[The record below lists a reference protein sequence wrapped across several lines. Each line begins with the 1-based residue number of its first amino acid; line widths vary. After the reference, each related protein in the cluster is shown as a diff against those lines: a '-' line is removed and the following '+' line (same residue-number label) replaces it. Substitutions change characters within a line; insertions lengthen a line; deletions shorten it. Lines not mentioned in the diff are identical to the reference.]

1 MRKLFAFL
9 IVASAALCCRQ
20 AHAQDSEVQM
30 ENLLN
35 KVENSRG
42 MQQGIRAQQNML
54 SQEQMQ
60 QQAARQQAVGYP
72 GGYQNNYRGSNGF
85 SYPQQQPGSIFS
97 QSPLRPQ
104 QQAQRS
110 PFGGLFGGQQAAA
123 PPVRAPMTKRDLLR
137 MFLEGG
143 DGSSS
148 SSSSNSQQAAY
159 QKQQNNQRKYNS
171 AASYRQTAENAAMR
185 ALGAEERTRYGNKSS
200 RMSAADEAYYAAQA
214 ARGAANSATAA
225 ASGGALNAND
235 AAASAR
241 NAADRAQ
248 ASADRARS
256 NANSYHDRNN

>member
-1 MRKLFAFL
+1 LLVFL
-9 IVASAALCCRQ
+9 VAASTALICQ
-20 AHAQDSEVQM
+20 KSHAQDSEVQM
-30 ENLLN
+30 ENLLD
-35 KVENSRG
+35 KVESSRG
-42 MQQGIRAQQNML
+42 MQQGIQAQERRLMQG
-54 SQEQMQ
+54 QMQ
-60 QQAARQQAVGYP
+60 QQAAQQPALAYP
-72 GGYQNNYRGSNGF
+72 GGNQNNYRGSNGF
-85 SYPQQQPGSIFS
+85 SYPPQQRGSIFS

-104 QQAQRS
+104 QQPRG
-110 PFGGLFGGQQAAA
+110 PFGGVFGGQQAAA

-143 DGSSS
+143 DGGSSTSSS
-148 SSSSNSQQAAY
+148 DSKQAAY

-256 NANSYHDRNN
+256 NANSYHDSNN